1 MGFGVDDATYNA
13 LLEFARELYLPEEDV
28 VQGGADAAVSKL
40 SDMPTPEYVFVDL
53 SDAGTPLEQLDKLSG
68 VCDPGTQVICIG
80 NINDITLYR
89 AMVAAGVAD
98 YLVKPVTPESLKQAF
113 ERAHAAAEAPAA
125 QTGAGGGKKTADIIV
140 AVGTRGGVGCS
151 MIATNVAWLLGH
163 ENSKKVALVDLDPYY
178 GSTALTLSL
187 EPGRGLSEALEAP
200 DRIDKVFTER
210 TMLKEHDNLL
220 ILGAE
225 ESMQNDVPLDSASVE
240 TLLEKLREFF
250 DVIIVDA
257 PRGNMVATKASMRMA
272 THIVLVTDYSVVGM
286 RDAIRLSG
294 LANSLAAGTR
304 QFIVTNQGIGGKSDV
319 NAKDFR
325 ATTGLEVNS
334 EIPSDP
340 KGVAAALNAGAALP
354 VGASKSPVVKTLRNF
369 CTALY
374 APPEDESKKGGSF
387 LGGFMKKKA
396 S

>member
-1 MGFGVDDATYNA
+1 MGFGVDDATYSA

-113 ERAHAAAEAPAA
+113 ERAHAAAETPAA
-125 QTGAGGGKKTADIIV
+125 QAAGGGKKTADIVV

-151 MIATNVAWLLGH
+151 MVATNVAWLLGH
-163 ENSKKVALVDLDPYY
+163 ENSKKVALVDLDPYF
-178 GSTALTLSL
+178 GNAALTLNL

-210 TMLKEHDNLL
+210 TMVKEHDNLL
-220 ILGAE
+220 VLGAE
-225 ESMQNDVPLDSASVE
+225 ESMQNDVPLDSGSVE
-240 TLLEKLREFF
+240 TLLEKMREFF
-250 DVIIVDA
+250 DVIVVDV
-257 PRGNMVATKASMRMA
+257 PRGNMVATKAAMRMA
-272 THIVLVTDYSVVGM
+272 THIVLVSDYSVVGM

-304 QFIVTNQGIGGKSDV
+304 QFIVTSQGVAGKSDM
-319 NAKDFR
+319 NAKDFQ

-340 KGVAAALNAGAALP
+340 KGVTAALNAGAALP
-354 VGASKSPVVKTLRNF
+354 VAASKSPVVKKLRAF
-369 CTALY
+369 CGALF
-374 APPEDESKKGGSF
+374 APVEEEEKKGSF

>member
-1 MGFGVDDATYNA
+1 MGFGVDDATYNS

-28 VQGGADAAVSKL
+28 VQGGADAAVAKL
-40 SDMPTPEYVFVDL
+40 SDMPTPEYIFVDL

-68 VCDPGTQVICIG
+68 VCDPGTQVVCIG
-80 NINDITLYR
+80 NVNDISLYR
-89 AMVAAGVAD
+89 AVVAAGVAD

-113 ERAHAAAEAPAA
+113 ERAHAAAESPAA
-125 QTGAGGGKKTADIIV
+125 KAADGGKKAGDIIV
-140 AVGTRGGVGCS
+140 AVGTRGGIGCS
-151 MIATNVAWLLGH
+151 TVSTNVAWLLAH

-178 GSTALTLSL
+178 GSAALTLSL
-187 EPGRGLSEALEAP
+187 DPGRGLSEALEAP

-210 TMLKEHDNLL
+210 TMIKEHDNLL
-220 ILGAE
+220 VLGAE
-225 ESMQNDVPLDSASVE
+225 ESMQNDVPLDAGSVE

-250 DVIIVDA
+250 DVIVVDA
-257 PRGNMVATKASMRMA
+257 PRGNMTAIKAAMRMA
-272 THIVLVTDYSVVGM
+272 THIVLVSDYSVVGM

-304 QFIVTNQGIGGKSDV
+304 QFIVTNQGIGGKTDV

-325 ATTGLEVNS
+325 ATTGLDVNS

-340 KGVAAALNAGAALP
+340 KGVAAALNAGVALP
-354 VGASKSPVVKTLRNF
+354 VGASKSPAVKTLRAF
-369 CTALY
+369 CAALY
-374 APPEDESKKGGSF
+374 APPEEETKKGGSF